1 MLSHANTDSILIW
14 RKIDRENKKYQGI
27 EEKVEDVIRETYG
40 NKDGEKGKIIYQLMQ
55 NKLARSW
62 LPIGRC
68 SVSGHGYRKNN
79 NISPYILL
87 LLERYMQEV

>member
-40 NKDGEKGKIIYQLMQ
+40 NKDGKGK
-55 NKLARSW
+55 
-62 LPIGRC
+62 
-68 SVSGHGYRKNN
+68 
-79 NISPYILL
+79 
-87 LLERYMQEV
+87 